1 MSGQSKPHA
10 FLWGPLRPLAATL
23 IALLGGDDV
32 PDAAAGFLDIA
43 LVAGSEVDVGMG
55 HGLACCKYPFFLTG
69 LTS

>member
-55 HGLACCKYPFFLTG
+55 HGLACVSTPFSG
-69 LTS
+69 QV